1 MFTTK
6 HITRSPSSFVVV
18 ETIMPQL
25 DAHGTFLSGPTL
37 RHHHRA
43 LRSVGKRQLA
53 RDIESMQTELT
64 DRLEHIHT
72 GLEHMR
78 RRFPQLESLAVQ
90 LRASMVITRD
100 ALLSRTP
107 DDTDAPNIKR
117 LRLHKNR
124 LNAALSTALCCSAQ
138 MAGAQVEELE
148 RRRAAVWGDE

>member
-6 HITRSPSSFVVV
+6 HISRPPSSFVVV

-37 RHHHRA
+37 RHNRA

-78 RRFPQLESLAVQ
+78 HRFPQLGDF
-90 LRASMVITRD
+90 ASQITTSIAITRD
-100 ALLSRTP
+100 ALRP
-107 DDTDAPNIKR
+107 FDAPPTTQGLKLRKAR
-117 LRLHKNR
+117 LA
-124 LNAALSTALCCSAQ
+124 AALRTTLCCSAQ
-138 MAGAQVEELE
+138 IAGAQVEELE
-148 RRRAAVWGDE
+148 RRSAAVWGDE